1 VRLFIFIITHPLI
14 RSHSVSRLDGR
25 KITANFSWEIEQR
38 KILRLIWNKNHF
50 STSLELGL
58 LCVCVCVFCS
68 PFVDAAGDAE
78 VHAKKMKRMERKKR
92 FWCSDWMVVEMGGG
106 GR

>member
-1 VRLFIFIITHPLI
+1 MEEKLPQISHGKLSREKFCVSFGIKIIFQH
-14 RSHSVSRLDGR
+14 HS
-25 KITANFSWEIEQR
+25 
-38 KILRLIWNKNHF
+38 
-50 STSLELGL
+50 SLG
-58 LCVCVCVFCS
+58 CFVCVCVFCS

-92 FWCSDWMVVEMGGG
+92 FWCSDLMVVEMGGG